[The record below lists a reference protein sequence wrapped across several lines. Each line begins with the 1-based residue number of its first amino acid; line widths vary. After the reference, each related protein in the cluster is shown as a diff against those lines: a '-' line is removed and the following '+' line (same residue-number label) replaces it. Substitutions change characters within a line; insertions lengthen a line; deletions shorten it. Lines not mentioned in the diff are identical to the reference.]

1 MRTQL
6 YSTSKLVALAGAV
19 LATLFL
25 VACEKSQPPTPAP
38 ATAESKAVGTEKVF
52 VVFEG
57 PWAIVA
63 DPKDANSVL
72 ALAPKTKAHRELYVA
87 ASNDST
93 LAPGTYDLSV
103 PAHGAATSG
112 ALDPS
117 FAQAKI
123 DAKSLQHA
131 LDDKSGRYVI
141 RLPKP
146 EAYVA
151 ARRFRSR
158 VGAKYVPEATTEQN
172 YATQVSFRYT
182 VSTLNGFSLAGTPDT
197 GTFNPLLLQLDIPTI
212 RFAIEPAQMDDPKDM
227 CSTHSREA
235 FRDTVK
241 FLGLTLFVDFPN
253 DSTDC
258 HKTDPQIAHSTKAE
272 AGQGTPSDRIAALS
286 LGAPAASKTASAAAR
301 EVTLGR
307 SEILA
312 TVVAADPVAHYLT
325 AAAMYLFHSTA
336 TACKAPMLMLTTTT

>member
-1 MRTQL
+1 MRTGRYL
-6 YSTSKLVALAGAV
+6 NSSLIALASAV
-19 LATLFL
+19 LVTLL
-25 VACEKSQPPTPAP
+25 LIACQQSQPPAP
-38 ATAESKAVGTEKVF
+38 AAAESKAASTEKVF

-57 PWAIVA
+57 PWAIVD
-63 DPKDANSVL
+63 DPKDPSSAL
-72 ALAPKTKAHRELYVA
+72 ALAPKTKLHRDLYVA
-87 ASNDST
+87 ASNDSV
-93 LAPGTYDLSV
+93 LAAGTYDLSV
-103 PAHGAATSG
+103 PAHGAAFSG

-172 YATQVSFRYT
+172 YATEVSFRYT
-182 VSTLNGFSLAGTPDT
+182 VSTLNGFSLAGAPDT

-212 RFAIEPAQMDDPKDM
+212 RFAIEPAQMDDLKDM
-227 CSTHSREA
+227 CNAHSREA

-253 DSTDC
+253 DPADC
-258 HKTDPQIAHSTKAE
+258 HKNDPQIARSTKAE
-272 AGQGTPSDRIAALS
+272 AGQGPSLDRNAALS
-286 LGAPAASKTASAAAR
+286 LDALDVSETAGVAGR

-307 SEILA
+307 SETLA
-312 TVVAADPVAHYLT
+312 TIVAADPATHYIIT
-325 AAAMYLFHSTA
+325 AAMYLFHVTG
-336 TACKAPMLMLTTTT
+336 TDCKAPILMLTTTP

>member
-25 VACEKSQPPTPAP
+25 VACEKSQPPTPSP
-38 ATAESKAVGTEKVF
+38 ATAESKAVSTEKVF

-72 ALAPKTKAHRELYVA
+72 ALAPKTKLHRDLYVA
-87 ASNDST
+87 ASNDSI
-93 LAPGTYDLSV
+93 LAAGTYDLSV
-103 PAHGAATSG
+103 PAHGAATSA

-146 EAYVA
+146 EAYVPA
-151 ARRFRSR
+151 KRFRSR
-158 VGAKYVPEATTEQN
+158 VGSKYLPDASTEQN
-172 YATQVSFRYT
+172 YASSVSFRYS
-182 VSTLNGFSLAGTPDT
+182 VSSLNGFSLAGTPDS
-197 GTFNPLLLQLDIPTI
+197 GTFNPLLLQVDTPTI
-212 RFAIEPAQMDDPKDM
+212 RFAIEPAQPDDPKDM
-227 CSTHSREA
+227 CHTHSRAA
-235 FRDTVK
+235 FHDTTK
-241 FLGLTLFVDFPN
+241 FLGLTLYVDFPG
-253 DSTDC
+253 DSADC
-258 HKTDPQIAHSTKAE
+258 HKTDPQIPRSSKVEGGQASPLDRTVTLL
-272 AGQGTPSDRIAALS
+272 AGDLPEVQ
-286 LGAPAASKTASAAAR
+286 AASTVG
-301 EVTLGR
+301 VT
-307 SEILA
+307 
-312 TVVAADPVAHYLT
+312 VPDYLT
-325 AAAMYLFHSTA
+325 SLIRRGVGSTVSDLMVAVYFFHGGGGS
-336 TACKAPMLMLTTTT
+336 CKAPILFLTTTP